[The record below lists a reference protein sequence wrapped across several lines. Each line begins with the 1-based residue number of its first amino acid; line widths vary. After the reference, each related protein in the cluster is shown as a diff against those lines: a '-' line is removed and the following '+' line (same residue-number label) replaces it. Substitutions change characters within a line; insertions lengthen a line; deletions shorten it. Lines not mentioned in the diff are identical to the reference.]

1 MSHKAQDELMA
12 ALRRVFTMDSFADGT
27 AGAMGGVSAITVF
40 YPLNIIRTK
49 LQTDDPSMR
58 PRGMLQ
64 VCRDIIEEDG
74 IVGLFTGWWSQ
85 VVALGVSN
93 FVYFYV
99 YNMLKVIIQKKTKM
113 VITPVTNL
121 AVGAVAGVINVLFTT
136 PLWMVSTQL
145 AVQAKNGEKSP
156 VGVRPYQ
163 GIWDGLATCYKAE
176 GIPGLWKG
184 LIPNLALVSNPTIHF
199 FTYERV
205 RIWMSKIAEGRGK
218 PITSVEFFLMG
229 ALAKTI
235 ATIVTYPIQIAQSHL
250 RNDRKS
256 ADGKHKYKG
265 TIDCLVKIFN
275 TAGFEGWFRGMTAK
289 LWQTVLT
296 AAFQFMTYEKMR
308 LMVFKA
314 LTGKELKGFKPSG
327 GH

>member
-1 MSHKAQDELMA
+1 
-12 ALRRVFTMDSFADGT
+12 VFTMDNFAEGT

-49 LQTDDPSMR
+49 LQTDDPSKPSR
-58 PRGMLQ
+58 SMLQ
-64 VCRDIIEEDG
+64 VVKDILDEDG
-74 IVGLFTGWWSQ
+74 IAGLFTGWWSQ

-99 YNMLKVIIQKKTKM
+99 YNMLKIIIQKKTKM
-113 VITPVTNL
+113 VITPLSNL
-121 AVGAVAGVINVLFTT
+121 AVGAVAGVINVLCTS

-145 AVQAKNGEKSP
+145 AVQAKGGEKSP
-156 VGVRPYQ
+156 GGVKPYE
-163 GIWDGLATCYKAE
+163 GIWDGLVQCFKAE

-184 LIPNLALVSNPTIHF
+184 LVPNLMLVSNPTIHF
-199 FTYERV
+199 FTYERL
-205 RIWMSKIAEGRGK
+205 RIWMQAYAEHRAS
-218 PITSVEFFLMG
+218 PISASEFFLMG
-229 ALAKTI
+229 ALAKTV

-250 RNDRKS
+250 RNDRKN
-256 ADGKHKYKG
+256 ADGKHKYSG
-265 TIDCLVKIFN
+265 TVDCLVKIFD

-308 LMVFKA
+308 VLIFKA
-314 LTGKELKGFKPSG
+314 LTGKDKVFKPSS
-327 GH
+327 H